1 VTTVNLLNPFWRAA
15 AVEPAPEGTPGMMV
29 GAYSSWNL
37 GQLTVALPSDIQEGD
52 LLVYREAARDADVG
66 SSMTEAGWV
75 RVAKLDK
82 LVMAYYVVGSDLAP
96 PTTSV
101 ASVAMTGNITRYRV
115 PKATPL
121 LAWSS
126 NDTAGPTSVSST
138 AGVTVPGA
146 NTLIVAASFVSA
158 LDSTINT
165 NFAAA
170 SVSADVP
177 NGTVSTANVEESLPE
192 GRWRAEGRAT
202 ASRTSNQVALHGFSL
217 FNPAAGATGTFTCT
231 HALSGRT
238 SMIVAAFEFFPAS

>member
-1 VTTVNLLNPFWRAA
+1 MTTVNLLNPFWRAA

-29 GAYSSWNL
+29 GPYSTWTI
-37 GQLTVALPSDIQEGD
+37 GQVAPSLPADIQEGD
-52 LLVYREAARDADVG
+52 LLIYREAARDANIGAGMDL
-66 SSMTEAGWV
+66 AGWV
-75 RVAKLDK
+75 RIAILDK
-82 LVMAYYVVGSDLAP
+82 LVMAYYVVGADLAP
-96 PTTSV
+96 PTDSV
-101 ASVAMTGNITRYRV
+101 ASVAMAANVTRYRV

-126 NDTAGPTSVSST
+126 NDTTGPTSVSST
-138 AGVTVPGA
+138 AGITVPGA
-146 NTLIVAASFVSA
+146 NTLIVAASFIGA

-165 NFAAA
+165 NFEAA

-177 NGTVSTANVEESLPE
+177 NGTLSTANVEESLPE

-202 ASRTSNQVALHGFSL
+202 VSRTSNLTALHGFSL